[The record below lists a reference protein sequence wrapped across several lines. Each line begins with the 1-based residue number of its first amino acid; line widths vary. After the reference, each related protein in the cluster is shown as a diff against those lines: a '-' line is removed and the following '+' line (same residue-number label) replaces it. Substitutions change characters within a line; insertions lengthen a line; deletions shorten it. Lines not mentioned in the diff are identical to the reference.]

1 MKKSIFK
8 YLVLLMGCGILGVYS
23 FSQNNSLFRIKD
35 SKDML
40 FMVEDTNVP
49 EIPQSEIKQW
59 ITKEELNSK
68 TPLIIKHFGELYK
81 NKQFKL
87 DVLLIV
93 EDIGDRSYRFILRT
107 YSKDKNEILDS
118 FELATWDEVKQL
130 FCRGWI
136 NKEFAISR
144 DCNNMEEEYQLTEL
158 GFFSKIP

>member
-1 MKKSIFK
+1 MLK
-8 YLVLLMGCGILGVYS
+8 YLVLLMGCCILGLYS
-23 FSQNNSLFRIKD
+23 CYQNNSLFRIKD

-49 EIPQSEIKQW
+49 EIPEVEIKEW
-59 ITKEELNSK
+59 VTKEELNSK

-118 FELATWDEVKQL
+118 FELATRDDVKQL
-130 FCRGWI
+130 FCHGGI
-136 NKEFAISR
+136 NKEFTILR
-144 DCNNMEEEYQLTEL
+144 ECNDVEEVYQLTDL
-158 GFFSKIP
+158 GFFSKTLK